1 MTTILKVKNHEEFE
15 QRLKDKDLEISKA
28 IVDTILEHLDSKE
41 RFIPIL
47 EVELE
52 EEGDIYDINL
62 DNKNT
67 AILIQTLE
75 QNLEIF
81 EYHEVYEQCP
91 TILEAIN
98 YLKSK

>member
-1 MTTILKVKNHEEFE
+1 MTTTLKVKNHEEFE